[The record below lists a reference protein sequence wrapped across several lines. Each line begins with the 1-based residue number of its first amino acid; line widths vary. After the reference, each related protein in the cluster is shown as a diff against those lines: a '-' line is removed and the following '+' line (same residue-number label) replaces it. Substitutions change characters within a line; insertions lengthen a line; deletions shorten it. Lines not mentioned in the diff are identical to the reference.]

1 MKSYFVTAVDSRGKT
16 VSEVIMAENN
26 LEIVQIIKN
35 KQMYLLDYK
44 ETKSESDNIS
54 KLKMKSLVIFCRQ
67 LGTMVTSGIPIMQ
80 ALDML
85 QSKADNSKTKK
96 IFRNIYE
103 EVQKGNSLSDAMKLQ
118 RGAFPDLLMNMIMAG
133 ELGGTLDK
141 SLSRMSEHYEKEA
154 KLANKIKSASIY
166 PIVLG
171 VVAVTVVLLLVVFV
185 LPSITSMFDPKDMPA
200 STRIM
205 LGISDFI
212 LDNWIAILAIVVGLA
227 VATRLSLKVRS
238 VRVQFD
244 KFKIFMPVIG
254 KLVQTIYSARCAR
267 AFASLY
273 SSGVQTLDMIE
284 TTSKVLGNAYL
295 EDMFREV
302 MTSVSQGDLISR
314 AIANTGAFDPMLSS
328 MIYIGEESGSLGEL
342 LNSTADYF
350 DNEADSAIQRMVSMI
365 EPAMIIVLG
374 IVVGFIVLSI
384 IQPIFSMYGAIGN

>member
-185 LPSITSMFDPKDMPA
+185 LPSITSMFDPKDMPV
-200 STRIM
+200 STKIM

-212 LDNWIAILAIVVGLA
+212 LDNWIALFAIIVGLVVSA
-227 VATRLSLKVRS
+227 RLALKVRS
-238 VRVQFD
+238 VRVRFD
-244 KFKIFMPVIG
+244 KFKLFMPVLG

-314 AIANTGAFDPMLSS
+314 AIANTGSFDPMLSS

-365 EPAMIIVLG
+365 EPAMIIFLG
-374 IVVGFIVLSI
+374 IVIGFIVLSI

>member
-1 MKSYFVTAVDSRGKT
+1 MKSYFVTAVDTRGKT

-26 LEIVQIIKN
+26 LEVVQIIKN

-85 QSKADNSKTKK
+85 QSKADNAKTKK

-103 EVQKGNSLSDAMKLQ
+103 EVQKGNSLSDSMKLQ
-118 RGAFPDLLMNMIMAG
+118 RGAFPDLLMNMVMAG

-141 SLSRMSEHYEKEA
+141 SLGRMSEHYEKEA
-154 KLANKIKSASIY
+154 RLANKIKSASIY
-166 PIVLG
+166 PIVLAT
-171 VVAVTVVLLLVVFV
+171 VAVTVVLLLVMFV
-185 LPSITSMFDPKDMPA
+185 LPSITSMFKPEDMPF
-200 STRIM
+200 STKIM
-205 LGISDFI
+205 LGASNFL
-212 LDNWIAILAIVVGLA
+212 LDNWIAILAVIVGA
-227 VATRLSLKVRS
+227 VVAMRMALKVRS
-238 VRVQFD
+238 VRVRFD
-244 KFKIFMPVIG
+244 KFKVFMPVLG
-254 KLVQTIYSARCAR
+254 KLVQTIYSARCSR
-267 AFASLY
+267 AFSSLY

-295 EDMFREV
+295 EDMFRDV

-314 AIANTGAFDPMLSS
+314 AIANTGSFDPMLSS
-328 MIYIGEESGSLGEL
+328 MIYIGEESGSLGDL

-374 IVVGFIVLSI
+374 IVIGFIVLSI

>member
-1 MKSYFVTAVDSRGKT
+1 MKSYYVTAVDTRGKT

-26 LEIVQIIKN
+26 LEVVQIIKN
-35 KQMYLLDYK
+35 KQMYLLDYR
-44 ETKSESDNIS
+44 ETKSESDSIS

-85 QSKADNSKTKK
+85 QSKADNAKTKK

-118 RGAFPDLLMNMIMAG
+118 RGAFPDLLMNMVMAG
-133 ELGGTLDK
+133 ELGGTLDR

-154 KLANKIKSASIY
+154 RLANKIKSASIY

-171 VVAVTVVLLLVVFV
+171 VVSVSVVLLLVMFV
-185 LPSITSMFDPKDMPA
+185 LPSITSMFDPKDMPL
-200 STRIM
+200 STKIM
-205 LGISDFI
+205 LGASNFL
-212 LDNWIAILAIVVGLA
+212 LDNWIAIFAVVIGAVVGIRLA
-227 VATRLSLKVRS
+227 LKIRS
-238 VRVQFD
+238 VRVRFD
-244 KFKIFMPVIG
+244 KFKIFMPVLG
-254 KLVQTIYSARCAR
+254 KLVQTIYSARCSR

-295 EDMFREV
+295 EDMFRDV

-314 AIANTGAFDPMLSS
+314 AIANTGSFDPMLSS

-350 DNEADSAIQRMVSMI
+350 DNEADSAIQRMVSLI

-374 IVVGFIVLSI
+374 ILIGFIVLSI
-384 IQPIFSMYGAIGN
+384 IQPIFSMYGAIGK

>member
-1 MKSYFVTAVDSRGKT
+1 MKSYYVTAVDSRGKT
-16 VSEVIMAENN
+16 VSEVIMAESN

-35 KQMYLLDYK
+35 KQMYLLEYK

-80 ALDML
+80 SLDML
-85 QSKADNSKTKK
+85 QSKADNAKTKK

-118 RGAFPDLLMNMIMAG
+118 RGAFPDLLLNMIMAG
-133 ELGGTLDK
+133 ELGGTLDH
-141 SLSRMSEHYEKEA
+141 SLKRMSEHYEKEA

-166 PIVLG
+166 PIILA
-171 VVAVTVVLLLVVFV
+171 VVSVTVVLLLVMFV
-185 LPSITSMFDPKDMPA
+185 LPSITSMFDPKDMPF

-205 LGISDFI
+205 LGASNFL
-212 LDNWIAILAIVVGLA
+212 LDNWLAMFAIIIGLVVAFRMALN
-227 VATRLSLKVRS
+227 
-238 VRVQFD
+238 VRVVRVRID
-244 KFKIFMPVIG
+244 RFKIFMPVLG

-295 EDMFREV
+295 EDMFRDV

-314 AIANTGAFDPMLSS
+314 AIANTGSFDPMLSS
-328 MIYIGEESGSLGEL
+328 MIFIGEESGSLGEL

-365 EPAMIIVLG
+365 EPVMIIVLG
-374 IVVGFIVLSI
+374 IVIGFIVLSI

>member
-1 MKSYFVTAVDSRGKT
+1 MKSYFVTAVDSKGKT

-44 ETKSESDNIS
+44 ETKSESDNIT

-118 RGAFPDLLMNMIMAG
+118 RGAFPDLLMNMVMAG

-141 SLSRMSEHYEKEA
+141 SLSRMSEHYEKESR
-154 KLANKIKSASIY
+154 LANKIKSASIY
-166 PIVLG
+166 PIILA

-185 LPSITSMFDPKDMPA
+185 LPSITSMFDPKDMPF
-200 STRIM
+200 STKIM

-212 LDNWIAILAIVVGLA
+212 LNNWIAIFAVIVGSVVAARLA
-227 VATRLSLKVRS
+227 LKVRS
-238 VRVQFD
+238 VRVRFD
-244 KFKIFMPVIG
+244 KFKVFMPVLG

-295 EDMFREV
+295 EDMFRDV

-314 AIANTGAFDPMLSS
+314 AIANTGSFDPMLSS

-374 IVVGFIVLSI
+374 IVIGFIVLSI
-384 IQPIFSMYGAIGN
+384 IQPIFSMYGAIGK

>member
-1 MKSYFVTAVDSRGKT
+1 MKSYYVTAVDIRGKT

-26 LEIVQIIKN
+26 LEVVQIIKN

-85 QSKADNSKTKK
+85 QSKADNAKTKK

-103 EVQKGNSLSDAMKLQ
+103 EVQKGNSLSDSMKLQ
-118 RGAFPDLLMNMIMAG
+118 RGAFPDLLLNMIMAG

-154 KLANKIKSASIY
+154 RLANKIKSASIY
-166 PIVLG
+166 PIILG
-171 VVAVTVVLLLVVFV
+171 VVAVTVVLLLVMFV
-185 LPSITSMFDPKDMPA
+185 LPSITSMFDPKDMPF
-200 STRIM
+200 STKIM
-205 LGISDFI
+205 LGASNFL
-212 LDNWIAILAIVVGLA
+212 LDNWIAIFAVIIGSVVGIRLA
-227 VATRLSLKVRS
+227 LKVRS
-238 VRVQFD
+238 VRVRFD
-244 KFKIFMPVIG
+244 KFKVFMPVLG
-254 KLVQTIYSARCAR
+254 KLVQTIYSARCSR
-267 AFASLY
+267 AFSSLY

-295 EDMFREV
+295 EDMFRDV

-314 AIANTGAFDPMLSS
+314 AIANTGSFDPMLSS

-374 IVVGFIVLSI
+374 IVIGFIVLSI